1 MTGRCPSRES
11 SVTVINRSCPRENL
25 RAGMKVIRLSGF
37 ALNFLAGLG
46 AAALFPLL
54 PRAARQSITRL
65 WSRAML
71 AVVGVRLE
79 VHGELARGPA
89 LIVANHVSW
98 VDVLAIAALR
108 PCVFVC
114 KSDVAAWPVLGWLL
128 ARVDTIFMRRAS
140 ARAAFRAMREAG
152 ARLRAGASVA
162 LFPEGTSTNGEQVL
176 PFAAAIFQAA
186 ADAGRSVQ
194 PLGLAY
200 SSQEAV
206 YAGGTGFGE
215 SLLAVAGARGLRV
228 RVTVLPI
235 LASIERREAAVRSRE
250 LIEQA
255 LRAGTLPAVA
265 GHAAES
271 RAEGD
276 LVALQAGR
284 PGLV

>member
-1 MTGRCPSRES
+1 
-11 SVTVINRSCPRENL
+11 VTVINRSCPRENL
-25 RAGMKVIRLSGF
+25 RAGMKAMRLSGF
-37 ALNFLAGLG
+37 AVHFFAGLG

-54 PRAARQSITRL
+54 PRAARQAITWL

-71 AVVGVRLE
+71 AVLGVRLE
-79 VHGELARGPA
+79 VQGELARGPA
-89 LIVANHVSW
+89 LVVANHVSW
-98 VDVLAIAALR
+98 VDALAISALR

-114 KSDVAAWPVLGWLL
+114 KSDIAAWPVLGWLL
-128 ARVDTIFMRRAS
+128 GRVDTIFMRRGS
-140 ARAAFRAMREAG
+140 ARAAYRAMREAG

-186 ADAGRSVQ
+186 ADAGCPVQ
-194 PLGLAY
+194 ALALAY

-235 LASIERREAAVRSRE
+235 LASIERRDAAVRSRE

-265 GHAAES
+265 GHAAEG